1 MVGVRSMLSRV
12 SRLERTDAPTVSP
25 FERQYGSLNNLAEAW
40 RVMMDVCTL
49 DRRDGEALIAI
60 IRRWHSDRVWDLWQ

>member
-1 MVGVRSMLSRV
+1 MAGVRSMLSRV

-25 FERQYGSLNNLAEAW
+25 FERQYGSLDDMAEAW
-40 RVMMDVCTL
+40 RAMMDAGTL